1 MVYLVIYL
9 IVSLDEKQYLRI
21 LLLVDNAQLFV
32 KQAVESVKV
41 TWLTWEYSLLVQLP
55 WVPAG
60 LYDNANNVSL

>member
-41 TWLTWEYSLLVQLP
+41 T
-55 WVPAG
+55 
-60 LYDNANNVSL
+60 